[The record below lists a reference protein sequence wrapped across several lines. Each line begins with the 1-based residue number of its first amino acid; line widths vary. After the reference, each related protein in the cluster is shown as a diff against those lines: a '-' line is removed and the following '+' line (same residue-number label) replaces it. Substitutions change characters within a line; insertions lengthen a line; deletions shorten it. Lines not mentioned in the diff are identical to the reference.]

1 MGPVITFHHKLMSS
15 GHESETIT
23 VVKCLRD
30 ILTKGVSSPSGR
42 DAPAAPVIWVRPEQV
57 THGALV
63 RHLLQPVQGPDVVQ
77 RVDAGGEAAVQTEDL
92 AVHQRREGQVVKQV
106 SEIFPHV
113 GVSVLPQTL
122 VIETIDLCDLTA
134 LVVAAKNGDAT
145 TEPHLKCD
153 EEGDGLYAVVAPVH
167 VVPHEEIV
175 GVWRLAADLEELHK
189 VVELSM
195 DVSAHRHGALDA
207 LHVTL
212 LAQDLL
218 GLLTEDLDLVLG
230 QLLALH

>member
-1 MGPVITFHHKLMSS
+1 MMLNIDRAKIDHKP

-92 AVHQRREGQVVKQV
+92 AVHQRCERQVVKQV

-113 GVSVLPQTL
+113 GISILPQAF
-122 VIETIDLCDLTA
+122 VIKPIHLEYIRNE
-134 LVVAAKNGDAT
+134 KNVICINS
-145 TEPHLKCD
+145 LKC
-153 EEGDGLYAVVAPVH
+153 EQSFS
-167 VVPHEEIV
+167 
-175 GVWRLAADLEELHK
+175 RL
-189 VVELSM
+189 
-195 DVSAHRHGALDA
+195 
-207 LHVTL
+207 
-212 LAQDLL
+212 
-218 GLLTEDLDLVLG
+218 
-230 QLLALH
+230 

>member
-30 ILTKGVSSPSGR
+30 ILTKGVSSSSGG
-42 DAPAAPVIWVRPEQV
+42 DAPAASVIWVRPEQI
-57 THGALV
+57 THGALM
-63 RHLLQPVQGPDVVQ
+63 RHLLQPVQGPDMVQ
-77 RVDAGGEAAVQTEDL
+77 SVNAGGEAAVQTEDL

-106 SEIFPHV
+106 REVFPNV
-113 GVSVLPQTL
+113 CVSVFSQAL
-122 VIETIDLCDLTA
+122 VIETIDLSDLTA
-134 LVVAAKNGDAT
+134 LMVAAKNGDAT
-145 TEPHLKCD
+145 TEPHLECD

-175 GVWRLAADLEELHK
+175 GVWRLATDLEELHE
-189 VVELSM
+189 VVELAM
-195 DVSAHRHGALDA
+195 DVTAHRHGTLDA
-207 LHVTL
+207 LYVAL

-218 GLLTEDLDLVLG
+218 GLLTQDLDLVL
-230 QLLALH
+230 